1 MLWPD
6 EPSALAP
13 FVTRQTFSSSTT
25 SSRGNSVSPARTRRT
40 ASITSSITVDL
51 CTTPAAP
58 TSTASLTGG
67 GVKKCVPQ
75 TLSGLLV
82 AEARS
87 VMEMEEVLVR
97 KRMSGDRIP
106 SSVANASFFGST
118 FSTIA
123 SMAASA
129 PAMSSGFTS
138 SGCGWSVSPL
148 PPLRTRL
155 ADEARE
161 TVADVALDPFDVLDI
176 GVVSDDFVPGLGGE
190 LDDAGAYRAD
200 AEDADSID
208 AVRAH

>member
-1 MLWPD
+1 
-6 EPSALAP
+6 
-13 FVTRQTFSSSTT
+13 
-25 SSRGNSVSPARTRRT
+25 
-40 ASITSSITVDL
+40 
-51 CTTPAAP
+51 
-58 TSTASLTGG
+58 
-67 GVKKCVPQ
+67 
-75 TLSGLLV
+75 
-82 AEARS
+82 
-87 VMEMEEVLVR
+87 MEMEEVLVR
-97 KRMSGDRIP
+97 KRVSGDRIP
-106 SSVANASFFGST
+106 SSVANASFFGPT

-129 PAMSSGFTS
+129 LAMSSGFTS

-161 TVADVALDPFDVLDI
+161 TVADVALDSFDVLDI